1 MTDLQK
7 VSEEIDKTSAQTDI
21 SEMAN
26 KILSQFENFSNYTK
40 TEVQKLLNE
49 IEQRDFKA
57 QEHLDQVDKLFIK
70 FKHSLS
76 TFKSMADES

>member
-1 MTDLQK
+1 M
-7 VSEEIDKTSAQTDI
+7 AQTDI

-57 QEHLDQVDKLFIK
+57 
-70 FKHSLS
+70 
-76 TFKSMADES
+76 